1 MLVLSDHLQQ
11 NISSIL
17 STVQTVES
25 FLKKHDEL
33 SADHTQQIAFYS
45 AEMALLSLAASDEI
59 DAAGGPTE
67 KMLRHEVASTLRQIA
82 IHCLNV
88 QEWESAE
95 NIRAYFSTIS
105 KHCVYIRKVVELPP
119 EDAPT
124 ETESADLQLIPIIE
138 QVDTATMDLIVI
150 NQESDNQYEKLRA
163 EIQALREILASL
175 VFERDHLIHVVC
187 KEIESDYMRELGT
200 IEAEIYHAECE
211 VRYLQRKLEMMQ
223 ASVNRREAV
232 KTASIDQNLR
242 AQYEEYQ
249 KIYEEFVRR
258 IMEAAEFQSRRKKN
272 SNSKT
277 TTKAD
282 NSEDTAESEQ
292 PKEAPTDSRKET
304 DSDEKILKKLYR
316 QIVKAMH
323 PDLHPNQDEATKE
336 LFKRAVLAYKE
347 GDLRTLNEIASTL
360 STAMSPSAEDKIESL
375 LQEKAR
381 ILTMIRTIRAEIRIV
396 KTRFPYTKKEILD
409 DPEKLAVEK
418 EKLNSRL
425 SQVQQ
430 AANIYKTRIAEM
442 EEKYGRSFST
452 AE

>member
-11 NISSIL
+11 NISSII
-17 STVQTVES
+17 SAVRTIER

-59 DAAGGPTE
+59 DVAGGPAE
-67 KMLRHEVASTLRQIA
+67 KMLRHEVASALRQIS
-82 IHCLNV
+82 IHFLNV

-95 NIRAYFSTIS
+95 NIRAYFSSIS
-105 KHCVYIRKVVELPP
+105 KHCAYIRKVVELPP
-119 EDAPT
+119 EELSA
-124 ETESADLQLIPIIE
+124 EAESVDLQIMPFVE
-138 QVDTATMDLIVI
+138 QVDAAAMELIAVH
-150 NQESDNQYEKLRA
+150 QESDNQYEKLKA

-175 VFERDHLIHVVC
+175 VFERDHLIHVTC

-232 KTASIDQNLR
+232 KTESIDQVLR

-272 SNSKT
+272 SKS

-282 NSEDTAESEQ
+282 NSEDTAKLGQ
-292 PKEAPTDSRKET
+292 PKEAPADFKEET
-304 DSDEKILKKLYR
+304 DSDEKVLKKLYR

-323 PDLHPNQDEATKE
+323 PDLHPNQDESTKE

-347 GDLRTLNEIASTL
+347 GDLKTLNEIAST
-360 STAMSPSAEDKIESL
+360 
-375 LQEKAR
+375 
-381 ILTMIRTIRAEIRIV
+381 
-396 KTRFPYTKKEILD
+396 
-409 DPEKLAVEK
+409 
-418 EKLNSRL
+418 
-425 SQVQQ
+425 
-430 AANIYKTRIAEM
+430 
-442 EEKYGRSFST
+442 
-452 AE
+452 

>member
-11 NISSIL
+11 NISSII
-17 STVQTVES
+17 SAVRTIER

-59 DAAGGPTE
+59 DVAGGPAE
-67 KMLRHEVASTLRQIA
+67 KILRHEVASALRQIS
-82 IHCLNV
+82 IHFLNV

-95 NIRAYFSTIS
+95 NIRAYFSSIL
-105 KHCVYIRKVVELPP
+105 KHCAYIRKVVELPP
-119 EDAPT
+119 EEQSA
-124 ETESADLQLIPIIE
+124 EAESVDLQIMPFVE
-138 QVDTATMDLIVI
+138 QVDAAAMELIAVH
-150 NQESDNQYEKLRA
+150 QESDNQYEKLKA

-175 VFERDHLIHVVC
+175 VFERDHLIHVTC

-232 KTASIDQNLR
+232 KTESIDQDLR

-249 KIYEEFVRR
+249 TIYEEFVRR

-272 SNSKT
+272 SKS

-282 NSEDTAESEQ
+282 NSEDTAKLGQ
-292 PKEAPTDSRKET
+292 PKEAPADFKEVT
-304 DSDEKILKKLYR
+304 DSDEKVLKKLYR

-323 PDLHPNQDEATKE
+323 PDLHPNQDESTKE

-347 GDLRTLNEIASTL
+347 GDLKTLNEIASTL
-360 STAMSPSAEDKIESL
+360 SSAMSSSAEDKIEL
-375 LQEKAR
+375 LVQEKAR